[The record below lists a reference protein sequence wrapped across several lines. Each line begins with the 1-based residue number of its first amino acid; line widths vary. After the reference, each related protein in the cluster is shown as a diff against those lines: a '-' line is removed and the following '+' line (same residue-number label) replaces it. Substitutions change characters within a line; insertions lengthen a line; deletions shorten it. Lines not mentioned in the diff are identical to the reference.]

1 MSDPLGFHLCP
12 RERGGTSWIRLFVR
26 CSKTESVGSRVGVS
40 LINAR
45 FTPFIFSTPLSAL
58 SEEALK
64 VTTRTDTVEKLEQA
78 ADEALEDL
86 SALLLEAADT
96 ILMLRELLVDQDGL

>member
-1 MSDPLGFHLCP
+1 M
-12 RERGGTSWIRLFVR
+12 
-26 CSKTESVGSRVGVS
+26 
-40 LINAR
+40 
-45 FTPFIFSTPLSAL
+45 
-58 SEEALK
+58 
-64 VTTRTDTVEKLEQA
+64 TTRTDTVEKLEQA